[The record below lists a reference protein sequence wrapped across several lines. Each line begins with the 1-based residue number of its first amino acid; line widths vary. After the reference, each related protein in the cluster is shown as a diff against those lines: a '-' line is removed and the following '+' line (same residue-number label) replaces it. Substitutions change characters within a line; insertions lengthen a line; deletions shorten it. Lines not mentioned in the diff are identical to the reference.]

1 MLRNISH
8 LRLAKFF
15 TEPSIVVST

>member
-1 MLRNISH
+1 MRNISH
-8 LRLAKFF
+8 LRLVKLF

>member
-8 LRLAKFF
+8 LRLVKFF